1 MKVGSKD
8 ADTVSASF
16 ALLFVKNYAILDLS
30 DKISTGGWWI
40 PKCCLFAPLK
50 SDNAHVHMTYIHT
63 YIIHILHVH
72 TIRFIHSSFMY
83 VLFTTCYLLSILL
96 KSLLSLYLSTH
107 ADLWCAHALYISPY
121 LPYPEDVFYLFCS
134 HRFAVFFFFGL
145 PEVRTRSV
153 NLSNPFLVLNK
164 KHNTIHSNTNEMV

>member
-50 SDNAHVHMTYIHT
+50 SDNAHVHIHTYIHT
-63 YIIHILHVH
+63 Y
-72 TIRFIHSSFMY
+72 
-83 VLFTTCYLLSILL
+83 
-96 KSLLSLYLSTH
+96 
-107 ADLWCAHALYISPY
+107 
-121 LPYPEDVFYLFCS
+121 
-134 HRFAVFFFFGL
+134 FFSKTKDEIDYSKRYKTMTM
-145 PEVRTRSV
+145 PVS
-153 NLSNPFLVLNK
+153 
-164 KHNTIHSNTNEMV
+164 